1 MTLTKYPTIDWTSN
15 EYHKLKEAVDL
26 LKAILERESKR
37 SCTKQNLVPGDDE
50 VIEEV
55 IAMLEQRLDY
65 EPSDEEM
72 GYGGEPPMTAD
83 EMHSAAWA
91 QHQEL
96 HR

>member
-1 MTLTKYPTIDWTSN
+1 MRIYPEYTMN
-15 EYHKLKEAVDL
+15 ERQNLERIIKELQDIVQ
-26 LKAILERESKR
+26 RESKR
-37 SCTKQNLVPGDDE
+37 HMMDTHLNHQMLNL
-50 VIEEV
+50 IECE
-55 IAMLEQRLDY
+55 IIPALENELNY

-72 GYGGEPPMTAD
+72 GYGSEPPMTAD

>member
-1 MTLTKYPTIDWTSN
+1 MSEHQQLESI
-15 EYHKLKEAVDL
+15 LKQ
-26 LKAILERESKR
+26 LKAVVERESKR
-37 SCTKQNLVPGDDE
+37 HQMDAHLNMSTLSLL
-50 VIEEV
+50 EEE
-55 IAMLEQRLDY
+55 IIPLLENELNY

-72 GYGGEPPMTAD
+72 GYGSEPPMTTD

>member
-1 MTLTKYPTIDWTSN
+1 MQTYPEYPMN
-15 EYHKLKEAVDL
+15 ERANLERIIKELKEVLHREAKRHMMDEHLDCATRNLIEYEIIPV
-26 LKAILERESKR
+26 LED
-37 SCTKQNLVPGDDE
+37 QLN
-50 VIEEV
+50 
-55 IAMLEQRLDY
+55 Y

-72 GYGGEPPMTAD
+72 GYGSEPPITAD